1 MNKVILMGR
10 LTKDVEM
17 RQTPTGVSVARFTI
31 AVNRRFAGKDAQQQA
46 DFINCIAWRQTGEFI
61 SRYFSKG
68 NMIAVVGSIQTRS
81 WDDKDG
87 KRQYATEVVVDEAY
101 FTGEKAKSNTAE
113 QQTNDFNTDE
123 FEDLD
128 LDGDLPFQEVLNE
141 QRNFIFSA

>member
-31 AVNRRFAGKDAQQQA
+31 AINRRFSKEGQA
-46 DFINCIAWRQTGEFI
+46 DFINCIAWRQTAEFI
-61 SRYFSKG
+61 SRYFGKG
-68 NMIAVVGSIQTRS
+68 NMIAVVGSLQSRS

-87 KRQYATEVVVDEAY
+87 KKQYATEVVVEEAY
-101 FTGEKAKSNTAE
+101 FTGEKANAEE

-128 LDGDLPFQEVLNE
+128 LDGDLPF
-141 QRNFIFSA
+141 